1 MFENRFPN
9 STEKLVHVLVG
20 VSDHE
25 KVYFHLR
32 KSKKE
37 AICPPKNRKEEM
49 LVTLKLPKNGYDNT
63 PSYLSAKMASKFKDV
78 TSE

>member
-1 MFENRFPN
+1 MKSADIVFKSRFPN

-20 VSDHE
+20 VSDYE

-37 AICPPKNRKEEM
+37 SIYPPKNRKEEM
-49 LVTLKLPKNGYDNT
+49 LVTLKLPK
-63 PSYLSAKMASKFKDV
+63 K
-78 TSE
+78 